1 VGRPKWGETF
11 VNSGPPNLAVTIVLY
26 TIGILLVMTAV
37 LILLK
42 ALRLVTTLPN
52 DVIVALVLLAIGSG
66 IIGGLQSAQ
75 RKGR

>member
-1 VGRPKWGETF
+1 M
-11 VNSGPPNLAVTIVLY
+11 NSGPPNLAVTIVLY

-42 ALRLVTTLPN
+42 ALRLLTTLPN
-52 DVIVALVLLAIGSG
+52 DVIVALVLLAIGCG